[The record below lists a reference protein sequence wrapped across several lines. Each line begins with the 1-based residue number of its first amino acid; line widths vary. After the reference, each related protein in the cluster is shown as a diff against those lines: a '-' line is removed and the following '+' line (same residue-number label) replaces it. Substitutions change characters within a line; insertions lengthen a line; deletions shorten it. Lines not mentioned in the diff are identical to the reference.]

1 MRRPCNVRARTDSHE
16 CNTFAPLHYRS
27 HQRYGVCMNDK
38 DNNKPT
44 DRAAPPGGPKRD
56 AERLAQ
62 SQEILDR
69 VERDGA
75 GLFSVF
81 LNNVGARAGTFF
93 AGPADARDDRVE
105 MWARITGRT
114 LGVLALLV
122 LLTNLF
128 TGWFF

>member
-1 MRRPCNVRARTDSHE
+1 MSDN
-16 CNTFAPLHYRS
+16 
-27 HQRYGVCMNDK
+27 K
-38 DNNKPT
+38 DNTSDHARNKG
-44 DRAAPPGGPKRD
+44 DNARD

-62 SQEILDR
+62 SREILER

-81 LNNVGARAGTFF
+81 LSNVGARAGTFF
-93 AGPADARDDRVE
+93 AGPADARGDRVE

-114 LGVLALLV
+114 LGVIALVVLV
-122 LLTNLF
+122 TNLF